1 MLHQPEFTK
10 SDPGSYEEIG
20 RRIQRM
26 IADPRVQRLQSVTVY
41 RLPFERDENWRQVLT
56 EISET
61 EGIEVSEQQD
71 QGVRI
76 GWRKYCEV

>member
-26 IADPRVQRLQSVTVY
+26 IEDPRVQRLQSVTVY
-41 RLPFERDENWRQVLT
+41 RLPGERYENWRRVLSDISET
-56 EISET
+56 DGIEISELH
-61 EGIEVSEQQD
+61 D
-71 QGVRI
+71 KGVRI
-76 GWRKYCEV
+76 GWRKYCEA